1 MKTGL
6 HRWSILVVLA
16 ISSLSVTWALASSYT
31 IPLFESPVSPFW
43 QQTQITPTPRPQPV
57 ILPNVTVGPAT
68 LTTGLRG
75 FWQLNE
81 ADTGSRAD
89 SSPVGSN
96 VLTNVGGVSWTTSGR
111 IGSASDFENSVGT
124 TQYLKIESYEAVGLN
139 LDYSFTLVGWLKR
152 ESISNS
158 DVTLAAKFAYGT
170 GINNRAYRL
179 QLTSRNNLR
188 LIASPDGTYNAA
200 YSVTGGAGLTS
211 TTNWYHV
218 AGVFDAGAQ
227 RLKLYV
233 NGNLDADNAVTYN
246 TVFQSTAPFMLG
258 ASLLDGAAAHG
269 FDGLLDEWRI
279 YNRALSQSEI
289 QALMNQ

>member
-1 MKTGL
+1 MKKT
-6 HRWSILVVLA
+6 SIQWGILLALA
-16 ISSLSVTWALASSYT
+16 ISSISVAWVLADNYK
-31 IPLFESPVSPFW
+31 IPLFNSPVSPYW
-43 QQTQITPTPRPQPV
+43 EQTQITPTPQPQPV
-57 ILPNVTVGPAT
+57 ILPNVTAGPAT

-81 ADTGSRAD
+81 ADAGIRAD

-96 VLTNVGGVSWTTSGR
+96 ALTNIGGVNWATGR
-111 IGSASDFENSVGT
+111 IGNASDFENSAGT
-124 TQYLKIESYEAVGLN
+124 TQYLKIESGEAVGLN
-139 LDYSFTLVGWLKR
+139 FDYSFTLVGWLKR
-152 ESISNS
+152 ESVPNS

-170 GINNRAYRL
+170 GINDRAYRL
-179 QLTSRNNLR
+179 QFTNNNNLR
-188 LIASPDGTYNAA
+188 LIVSPDGSYSSD
-200 YSVTGGAGLTS
+200 YSVTGGASLTS
-211 TTNWYHV
+211 TTSWYHV

-233 NGNLDADNAVTYN
+233 NGNLDADKVVTYN
-246 TVFQSTAPFMLG
+246 TVFNSTAPFMLG

-289 QALMNQ
+289 QALLNQ